1 MKLGRAAFAVFAC
14 SIVVPMRLPGASEA
28 LNKADQLE
36 QSGDAVAARA
46 ALLGEIEHDPRDPA
60 ALGAYA
66 EFLDRY
72 HDSEARAAYRKWLA
86 VLAPGSA
93 QARLVQRRLLLLD
106 LVDGDRTA
114 QAADLAA
121 YRQAGGQEF
130 NLPSGEAATPKDAA
144 NFIEI
149 PGPLRSFARMSAIVA
164 DPAPEDV
171 LPAVARNVVTNG
183 YQASRSND
191 VLEPTEYLKLLVRYV
206 SQARE
211 LEKLAGPE
219 KVIKIENCESAQTGE
234 LLRIVGFRMRGGCG
248 SEVVLETVNAARAFL
263 TTDSGFPMS
272 DLEQA
277 LRTSR
282 PFTYDFHGS
291 RVPVLYGPDYW
302 VTAKE
307 RGAGD
312 FLDAF
317 LADPGLC
324 RFYLGMAKIDRT
336 TADLLKTSVPMPRLR
351 AYAHVLDFF
360 GGMFEIRNGRAIVPG
375 GQKSAATWGELAGV
389 SPEKGPQFLE
399 KLLTKDDGWMA
410 SLFDALARMH
420 GPVQAYLTDPVRMK
434 RFYGAV
440 RGNVTSPGPARPVF
454 RANADM
460 MLLTTRL
467 RLDPDGRPHIPG
479 GINVWRSLFI
489 DHPHGKYDAKLTRLA
504 NAWQNPDD
512 VLEALFALSRKS
524 VENEPLKIFM
534 ALSDL
539 DRYRSQPLQPATVER
554 LAHSFNL
561 FGPQYRILTDSAVV
575 TDATVNRFLDTMEAI
590 DKIHDLGLRS
600 DAAGSMQA
608 LTGLWQ
614 IFCRT
619 GALPPGASDQA
630 LAATLSPFAAIRGER
645 DVFTAARNGVK
656 LLLASTGSNATG
668 TSAQDRMLELLAGAS
683 EADDSE
689 IKSQMVSEMLR
700 VLEAQRIVSLT
711 TILQVADTLEK
722 AAAGQ
727 KADMAQMAKTFA
739 RISEIQLPRTALTG
753 AEKNALAM
761 GYWPEKHVDTERKLN
776 LRALVD
782 KAGGD
787 QERLLAVEGSL
798 APLLRDTL
806 VAFNYIHYAPPGAQ
820 ILYTNPLFVRG
831 HDFVGLSSTGSTW
844 KSTEPLGVGWP
855 ANGGGRLVGSLVNL
869 PYALAEAEQN
879 FLIPSQ
885 TQALIWGDLAPQ
897 MLLSAKLPRW
907 WKVTPAQMHWV
918 NLHMGLAETLLAES
932 ALSTDLRAKVLEALQ
947 PLVPP
952 NRMYQINFDLE
963 SGNVSAALGSVT
975 PVEMYFMACSME
987 SAPAVQEEPAVAE
1000 IHRLATSR
1008 AAEVSEEA
1016 ISKAFGTPKPTLS
1029 NSYRSELLKL
1039 RTFPTL
1045 MGYSSRIMAES
1056 WESNTL
1062 YWAAIGD
1069 QMHVTPGQLNI
1080 LIPEW
1085 TEKVVERIFASHL
1098 EDWPA
1103 LLRSLRMVGHEVQS
1117 GALVSPGLGSQ
1128 PAGL

>member
-1 MKLGRAAFAVFAC
+1 MKVCLTAIAVCAC
-14 SIVVPMRLPGASEA
+14 SIVFSAQAIGANEA

-36 QSGDAVAARA
+36 QSGDAVAAKA
-46 ALLGEIEHDPRDPA
+46 ALQAELEQHPKDPA
-60 ALGAYA
+60 ALAAYA

-72 HDSEARAAYRKWLA
+72 HDRDAREAYRKLQEA
-86 VLAPGSA
+86 LPAGSD
-93 QARLVQRRLLLLD
+93 QAKFALRRLLVLD
-106 LVDGDRTA
+106 LVDGDREA
-114 QAADLAA
+114 EAKDLST
-121 YRQAGGQEF
+121 YQQAGGQGF
-130 NLPSGEAATPKDAA
+130 NLPAGEPEKAA
-144 NFIEI
+144 NSKEFVEI
-149 PGPLRSFARMSAIVA
+149 PGPLRSFARMAAIVA
-164 DPAPEDV
+164 DPTPEDV

-211 LEKLAGPE
+211 LEKVAGPD
-219 KVIKIENCESAQTGE
+219 KVIKIDNCESAQTGE

-282 PFTYDFHGS
+282 PFTYDYHPS

-302 VTAKE
+302 VSAKE
-307 RGAGD
+307 RGTGD

-317 LADPGLC
+317 LGDPSLC
-324 RFYLGMAKIDRT
+324 RFYLGMAKLDRT
-336 TADLLKTSVPMPRLR
+336 TADLLKANVAMPRLR

-360 GGMFEIRNGRAIVPG
+360 GGMFEIRNGRAVVPG
-375 GQKSAATWGELAGV
+375 SQKSAVAWGELAGV
-389 SPEKGPQFLE
+389 TPEKGPQFFE
-399 KLLTKDDGWMA
+399 KILAKDDGWLA
-410 SLFDALARMH
+410 SLYDSLARMH
-420 GPVQAYLTDPVRMK
+420 GPVQAYLTEPVRMK

-479 GINVWRSLFI
+479 GISVWRELFVE
-489 DHPHGKYDAKLTRLA
+489 HPHGKYDAKLTRLA
-504 NAWQNPDD
+504 TAWRDPDD

-539 DRYRSQPLQPATVER
+539 DRYRTTPLQPGTVQR
-554 LAHSFNL
+554 LARSFSVY
-561 FGPQYRILTDSAVV
+561 GAQYRILTDSATV
-575 TDATVNRFLDTMEAI
+575 TDATISRFVDTMEAL
-590 DKIHDLGLRS
+590 DKVRDLSLRS

-608 LTGLWQ
+608 LLGLWQ
-614 IFCRT
+614 IFSRT
-619 GALPPGASDQA
+619 GALRGSDSDKV
-630 LAATLSPFAAIRGER
+630 LAGTLAPFGTIRSER
-645 DVFTAARNGVK
+645 DVFVASRNGVK
-656 LLLASTGSNATG
+656 LLLSSTASAGGGQGESP
-668 TSAQDRMLELLAGAS
+668 QDRMLELLAGANDA
-683 EADDSE
+683 EDSDA
-689 IKSQMVSEMLR
+689 KTQLVGEMQR
-700 VLEAQRIVSLT
+700 ALEAQRIVSLT
-711 TILQVADTLEK
+711 SILQVADTLEK
-722 AAAGQ
+722 ASTGQ
-727 KADMAQMAKTFA
+727 PADMAQIQKISS
-739 RISEIQLPRTALTG
+739 RISEIQLPRVALSG

-761 GYWPEKHVDTERKLN
+761 GYWTEKHVDNERKLN
-776 LRALVD
+776 LRAVVE
-782 KAGGD
+782 KAGKD
-787 QERLLAVEGSL
+787 PERLQLVEGAL

-831 HDFVGLSSTGSTW
+831 HDFVGLSPSGGTW
-844 KSTEPLGVGWP
+844 KSTELLGTGWP
-855 ANGGGRLVGSLVNL
+855 SNGGGRLVGSLVNL

-885 TQALIWGDLAPQ
+885 TQALIWGDLVPQ

-907 WKVTPAQMHWV
+907 WKVTSTQMHWV
-918 NLHMGLAETLLAES
+918 NLHMILSETLLAEA
-932 ALSTDLRAKVLEALQ
+932 ALSQELRTSVMEALRAQVA
-947 PLVPP
+947 P
-952 NRMYQINFDLE
+952 NRMYQVNHFLE
-963 SGNVSAALGSVT
+963 TGKVSEAIGTLT
-975 PVEMYFMACSME
+975 PVEMYVMACSLE
-987 SAPAVQEEPAVAE
+987 SAPAVNNEVTVAE
-1000 IHRLATSR
+1000 IRR
-1008 AAEVSEEA
+1008 IAAHHAADVSEEA

-1029 NSYRSELLKL
+1029 NSYRTELLKL

-1062 YWAAIGD
+1062 YWAALGD

-1103 LLRSLRMVGHEVQS
+1103 LLRSLRTVGNDVRS
-1117 GALVSPGLGSQ
+1117 GALVSPAQ
-1128 PAGL
+1128 PAGI